1 MSSARPAP
9 SPARDLLFL
18 LAFFVVI
25 YWLPTGL
32 RPLVNPD
39 EGRYVEIAREMATT
53 GDLVSPHLN
62 GTLYFEKPPLFYW
75 LEASAVKLGGM
86 NLWALRFW
94 PIALAFIAAAA
105 VYGTGRKLWGRA
117 AGLWAAAVLSTGVLF
132 YGLAQIIIL
141 DMAVSVFLTLALC
154 AFMLAVREPPGKTR
168 RWWCWALYAAMALA
182 LLTKGLIGLV
192 IPGAIIFL
200 WLLLLNK
207 WRELRHAHIFS
218 GFLVLLILAAPWHIA
233 AALANPP
240 PDGWDWPHFVTKDWN
255 NQGFLWYY
263 FWHEHVLRYTD
274 PETAHH
280 VQGWYFFPGI
290 LLAGLLPW
298 AFFLPQALWSAVKGG
313 WLRLKAEPEILLL
326 LLWTLFPLGF
336 FSASASKLIPYILP
350 SIPPLALLI
359 GRFLARAQEVPGAPA
374 LLWPLRIAGGCA
386 LAVAAVLPFLPNA
399 LGDKIPAGAT
409 PWFGGLTVLFLLC
422 GVASLH
428 STLGKNRRPDLTILL
443 ACTSIFL
450 LAFNPISANFL
461 NVRKPSTAPAAAWLR
476 PQLTDSDQVFVLNDY
491 GAHQDFPPLLGRLV
505 GVAGNVPQE
514 QEFGLMLET
523 EKFTARY
530 PGIVAYLKGAHPPQA
545 SPAQPPP
552 APSREEILMPPFLAI
567 LRGAG
572 RVFVFVKAD
581 QFPDFQKNYPG
592 VPVHELWHDDHF
604 VIFSNQPEGK

>member
-1 MSSARPAP
+1 MSSRAPIAPARPAP
-9 SPARDLLFL
+9 SAKRDLLFL
-18 LAFFVVI
+18 LAFFAAI

-39 EGRYVEIAREMATT
+39 EGRYVEIAREMAAT
-53 GDLVSPHLN
+53 GDLVSPRLN
-62 GTLYFEKPPLFYW
+62 GTLYFEKPALFYW
-75 LEASAVKLGGM
+75 LETSAVKIGGM

-94 PIALAFIAAAA
+94 PIALAFLGVAA
-105 VYGTGRKLWGRA
+105 VYGTARVLWGRA
-117 AGLWAAAVLSTGVLF
+117 AGLWSAAALSTAVLY
-132 YGLAQIIIL
+132 YGIAQIIIL

-154 AFMLAVREPPGKTR
+154 AFLLAVREPPGPAR

-200 WLLLLNK
+200 WLLVLNK
-207 WRELRHAHIFS
+207 WRELRQAHIFT
-218 GFLVLLILAAPWHIA
+218 GLLVLLILAAPWHIA

-240 PDGWDWPHFVTKDWN
+240 PGGWDWAHFVTKDWN

-280 VQGWYFFPGI
+280 VQQWWFFPVV
-290 LLAGLLPW
+290 LLAGFLPW
-298 AFFLPQALWSAVKGG
+298 TFFLPQAICAACKGG
-313 WLRLKAEPEILLL
+313 WARLKAEPETVLLII
-326 LLWTLFPLGF
+326 WALFPLMF

-350 SIPPLALLI
+350 SIPPLALLT
-359 GRFLARAQEVPGAPA
+359 GRFIARAQEAPGAPA
-374 LLWPLRIAGGCA
+374 LLWPLRIFGGCM
-386 LAVAAVLPFLPNA
+386 LAIAITLPFLPHA

-428 STLGKNRRPDLTILL
+428 STLGKVRRPDLTILI
-443 ACTSIFL
+443 ACTGIL
-450 LAFNPISANFL
+450 LLVFNPIAANFL
-461 NVRKPSTAPAAAWLR
+461 NIRKPSTAPAAFWLR
-476 PQLTDSDQVFVLNDY
+476 PMLQDTDQVFILNDY

-523 EKFTARY
+523 AKFTDRY
-530 PGIVAYLKGAHPPQA
+530 PGIAEYLKRQHPRDA
-545 SPAQPPP
+545 GTAPPTVD
-552 APSREEILMPPFLAI
+552 LLLPPFLDI
-567 LRGAG
+567 LRGPG
-572 RVFVFVKAD
+572 HVFVFVKAD
-581 QFPDFQKNYPG
+581 QFDDFQKSHPD

-604 VIFSNQPEGK
+604 VIFSNQP